1 MAIVNGVSFGLK
13 TTQVNVDYADLVR
26 VWREADEVPVLADA
40 WLWDHLVPIIG
51 PPTTPGHEGWTLLA
65 ALAAQTSRIRL
76 GHLVTSNRF
85 RSPALLAKMAA
96 TVDIVSGGRLVL
108 GLGVGATDAHGEG
121 QEFAAREHAAYGLP
135 LVPPA
140 EGRAALAEACTIVR
154 RLWSEP
160 PFDFDGEHYRLR
172 GAVCE
177 PKPVQRPGPPLL
189 LGAWGPRSLRVVAE
203 HADVWNV
210 PGPPHF
216 DLALLRE
223 RTALLDR
230 YCAEIGRDPASI
242 ARSVQL
248 IVEYDQP
255 AAARAT
261 VEELIEA
268 GFGHIVLSVRPP
280 LRDGVAHWLA
290 DEIIGRVVS

>member
-1 MAIVNGVSFGLK
+1 MDGVSFGIK
-13 TTQVNVDYADLVR
+13 TTQVNTGYDDLVR

-40 WLWDHLVPIIG
+40 WLWDHLVPIFG
-51 PPTTPGHEGWTLLA
+51 PPTTPAFEGWTLLT

-85 RSPALLAKMAA
+85 RAPSVLAKMAA
-96 TVDIVSGGRLVL
+96 TLDVISGGRLIL

-121 QEFAAREHAAYGLP
+121 QEFAVREHAAYGLP

-140 EGRAALAEACTIVR
+140 EGRAALAEACTIIR
-154 RLWSEP
+154 RLWTEDL
-160 PFDFDGEHYRLR
+160 FDFDGDHYTLR

-177 PKPVQRPGPPLL
+177 PKPVQRPGPPVL

-216 DLALLRE
+216 DLGLLRE
-223 RTALLDR
+223 RSALLDER
-230 YCAEIGRDPASI
+230 CKEIGRDPAEI
-242 ARSVQL
+242 VRSTQV
-248 IVEYDQP
+248 IVEYDQV
-255 AAARAT
+255 AQAQA
-261 VEELIEA
+261 VVGELIEA

-280 LRDGVAHWLA
+280 FPDGVAHWLA
-290 DEIIGRVVS
+290 DEIIAPVIR